1 MTHNLNHAISAYKQ
15 VATQMHPLVA
25 VVRLFDEALKRIG
38 KAVDD
43 TAEKRIEDAYININ
57 RASMILRGLSSN
69 LRFDKG
75 EDVAEALKKTY
86 IANMI
91 ALHTAFGKPDAA
103 ERYGKIALGLTE
115 LRNAW
120 AEAAGMA
127 PVTPKE
133 TGKIPG
139 TGKQIGKSLL

>member
-1 MTHNLNHAISAYKQ
+1 MTHNLNHAISAYRQ
-15 VATQMHPLVA
+15 AATHMHPLMA
-25 VVRLFDEALKRIG
+25 VVRLFDEALKRIAR
-38 KAVDD
+38 AVDD
-43 TAEKRIEDAYININ
+43 TAAKRIEDAYININ

-103 ERYGKIALGLTE
+103 ARYGRIALGLTE

-127 PVTPKE
+127 PVEQKQLD
-133 TGKIPG
+133 KIAG
-139 TGKQIGKSLL
+139 TGKQSGKSLL